1 MIKYFILS
9 NKSKPLVV
17 SFPEKC
23 KHCVSVWFQIM
34 TLHNSPLSLKFAM
47 CRLSVYICVI
57 QSLWLCVL
65 FQLFCCRLYW
75 QEQGHLVSG
84 LQEVTLQQVS
94 ITIKYIPPVLFAY
107 LPDVTQHPWLI
118 SVLLLL
124 CFTAQ
129 TLCWRPCGQRA
140 SWGSQRSPNDPWLL
154 SLSSKTPWYLWWRT
168 WLARWVCL
176 KHFCV
181 DHIWYI
187 EI

>member
-1 MIKYFILS
+1 MCFC
-9 NKSKPLVV
+9 VV
-17 SFPEKC
+17 SNNDVGKEIAQFT
-23 KHCVSVWFQIM
+23 F
-34 TLHNSPLSLKFAM
+34 KFKI
-47 CRLSVYICVI
+47 CHVQTICVYICVI

-65 FQLFCCRLYW
+65 FQLFCRRLYW

-124 CFTAQ
+124 FFTAQ

-140 SWGSQRSPNDPWLL
+140 SWASQRSPNDPWLL
-154 SLSSKTPWYLWWRT
+154 PLSSKTPWYLWWRT
-168 WLARWVCL
+168 WPARWVCL

-181 DHIWYI
+181 DRIWYI